1 MARSACKRHRA
12 AGRKTCASL
21 AYFCHNAALLNSFQ
35 RALSIYQILFFS
47 TSSPLFALLA
57 LAADL
62 SQLKELLDCHLLF
75 DVAFQYELLP
85 LLLDLGFAHFTL
97 LHLHIL

>member
-1 MARSACKRHRA
+1 MIIIPQKFKRIRI
-12 AGRKTCASL
+12 S
-21 AYFCHNAALLNSFQ
+21 SF
-35 RALSIYQILFFS
+35 SFLFFA

-62 SQLKELLDCHLLF
+62 SQLNELLDCHLLF